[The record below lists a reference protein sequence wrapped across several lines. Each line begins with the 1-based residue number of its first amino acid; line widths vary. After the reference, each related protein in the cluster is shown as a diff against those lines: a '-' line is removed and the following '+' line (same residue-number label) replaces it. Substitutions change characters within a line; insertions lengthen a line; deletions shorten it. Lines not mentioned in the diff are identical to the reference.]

1 MTRLAALIL
10 FAILSLAAQP
20 AFHLND
26 GDRVVFYGDSITDQR
41 LYTTF
46 VETYVRTR
54 FPNLNVKFTHSGW
67 GGDRVGGGGGGTVET
82 RLYRDVAPY
91 RPTVVTILLGMND
104 ARYRTFDED
113 LFKAYSGGYQKLV
126 TMIRALAPGARITA
140 IRPSPYDEVTRTP
153 TVAGGYN
160 PVLMKYGDF
169 LAEYA
174 ANERLTVADLNEPVV
189 KMLEKANA
197 ANAADAQKIIPDRV
211 HPGAAGHL
219 IMAGALLKAWNAPAL
234 VSSVALDAML
244 AKPAS
249 VEGTKMDNLKTAG
262 SISWTQTDAAL
273 PMAINFDDPVVALAV
288 RSSDLMETLN
298 RQTLKVVRLKPG
310 HYALRI
316 DGQQVGVFDEKAFGA
331 GLDLAALPT
340 PMARQSAE
348 VHQLTLKRTGIHNI
362 RWRSLEVPLAGD
374 GLEETAKAINALDEL
389 DAELEER
396 QIAAAKP
403 LPRHYE
409 IISVPASAAAVPQ
422 GFTPLFNGKDL
433 SGWHISKTNHHGTT
447 PDWKVENGVL
457 TACRIRLARVAS
469 S

>member
-1 MTRLAALIL
+1 MTRLAVLIL

-20 AFHLND
+20 VFHLND

-67 GGDRVGGGGGGTVET
+67 GGDRVSGGGGGVVET

-91 RPTVVTILLGMND
+91 RPTVVTIMLGMND
-104 ARYRTFDED
+104 ARYRAFDED
-113 LFKAYSGGYQKLV
+113 LFKAYSGGFQKLV
-126 TMIRALAPGARITA
+126 ATIRTLAPGARITA

-153 TVAGGYN
+153 TFPGGYN
-160 PVLMKYGDF
+160 PVLVKYGDF
-169 LAEYA
+169 LAQYA
-174 ANERLTVADLNEPVV
+174 AEERLTVADLNEPVV

-197 ANAADAQKIIPDRV
+197 ANAADAPKIIPDRV

-219 IMAGALLKAWNAPAL
+219 IMAGALLKDWNAPAL
-234 VSSVALDAML
+234 VSAISLDATA
-244 AKPAS
+244 AKPLSA
-249 VEGTKMDNLKTAG
+249 EGTKVNNLKTTG
-262 SISWTQTDAAL
+262 SISWTQTDSAL
-273 PMAINFDDPVVALAV
+273 PMPINFDDPVVALAV
-288 RSSDLMETLN
+288 RSSDFMETLN
-298 RQTLKVVRLKPG
+298 RQTLKVTVLKPG

-316 DGQQVGVFDEKAFGA
+316 DGQQVGVFDEKAFAA

-340 PMARQSAE
+340 PMAQQAAE

-374 GLEETAKAINALDEL
+374 GLTANAAAMNALDQL
-389 DAELEER
+389 DAELEAR

-403 LPRHYE
+403 L
-409 IISVPASAAAVPQ
+409 
-422 GFTPLFNGKDL
+422 
-433 SGWHISKTNHHGTT
+433 
-447 PDWKVENGVL
+447 
-457 TACRIRLARVAS
+457 
-469 S
+469 